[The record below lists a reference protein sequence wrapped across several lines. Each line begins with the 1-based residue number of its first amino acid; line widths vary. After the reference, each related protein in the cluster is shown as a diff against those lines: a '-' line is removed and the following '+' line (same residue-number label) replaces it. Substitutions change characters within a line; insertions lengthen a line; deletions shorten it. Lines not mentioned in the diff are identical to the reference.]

1 MRVYLDNC
9 CYSRPFDDQSQ
20 LRVRLEIEAKLEI
33 QCFMM
38 LVKTFGDV
46 NAERFIVL
54 TNREP
59 RDYTK
64 WREKHMY
71 IGESVRETA
80 ARAKAA
86 AARLEESM
94 AMA

>member
-1 MRVYLDNC
+1 MEVLTD
-9 CYSRPFDDQSQ
+9 SELLSQ
-20 LRVRLEIEAKLEI
+20 G
-33 QCFMM
+33 FMM

-59 RDYTK
+59 RDYIK

>member
-1 MRVYLDNC
+1 MMQTINDSELL
-9 CYSRPFDDQSQ
+9 SQ
-20 LRVRLEIEAKLEI
+20 G
-33 QCFMM
+33 FMM

-54 TNREP
+54 MNREP
-59 RDYTK
+59 HDYTK
-64 WREKHMY
+64 WREQHMY

-86 AARLEESM
+86 AARLDASM
-94 AMA
+94 VLA

>member
-1 MRVYLDNC
+1 MEVLTD
-9 CYSRPFDDQSQ
+9 SELLSQ
-20 LRVRLEIEAKLEI
+20 G
-33 QCFMM
+33 FMM

-54 TNREP
+54 TNRES

-64 WREKHMY
+64 WRERHMY

-86 AARLEESM
+86 AARLEETTM

>member
-1 MRVYLDNC
+1 MEVLTD
-9 CYSRPFDDQSQ
+9 SELLSQ
-20 LRVRLEIEAKLEI
+20 G
-33 QCFMM
+33 FMM

-46 NAERFIVL
+46 NAERFIVLTNREAERFIVL

-86 AARLEESM
+86 AARLEKSM

>member
-1 MRVYLDNC
+1 MQTINDSELL
-9 CYSRPFDDQSQ
+9 SQ
-20 LRVRLEIEAKLEI
+20 G
-33 QCFMM
+33 FMM

-54 TNREP
+54 MNREP
-59 RDYTK
+59 HDYTK
-64 WREKHMY
+64 WREQHMY

-86 AARLEESM
+86 AARLDASM

>member
-1 MRVYLDNC
+1 MMQTINDSELL
-9 CYSRPFDDQSQ
+9 SQ
-20 LRVRLEIEAKLEI
+20 G
-33 QCFMM
+33 FMM

-54 TNREP
+54 MNREP
-59 RDYTK
+59 HDYTK
-64 WREKHMY
+64 WREQHMY

-86 AARLEESM
+86 AARLDASM

>member
-1 MRVYLDNC
+1 MEVLTD
-9 CYSRPFDDQSQ
+9 SELLSQ
-20 LRVRLEIEAKLEI
+20 G
-33 QCFMM
+33 FMM

-54 TNREP
+54 INREP

-64 WREKHMY
+64 WREQHMY

-86 AARLEESM
+86 AARLEKATM

>member
-1 MRVYLDNC
+1 MEVLTD
-9 CYSRPFDDQSQ
+9 SELLSQ
-20 LRVRLEIEAKLEI
+20 G
-33 QCFMM
+33 FMM

-71 IGESVRETA
+71 IG
-80 ARAKAA
+80 
-86 AARLEESM
+86 
-94 AMA
+94 

>member
-20 LRVRLEIEAKLEI
+20 LRVRL
-33 QCFMM
+33 
-38 LVKTFGDV
+38 V

-64 WREKHMY
+64 WRERHMY

-86 AARLEESM
+86 AARLKGTTM

>member
-1 MRVYLDNC
+1 MEVLTD
-9 CYSRPFDDQSQ
+9 SELLSQ
-20 LRVRLEIEAKLEI
+20 G
-33 QCFMM
+33 FMM

-64 WREKHMY
+64 WRGKHMY
-71 IGESVRETA
+71 IDESVRETA

>member
-1 MRVYLDNC
+1 MKVLTD
-9 CYSRPFDDQSQ
+9 SELLSQ
-20 LRVRLEIEAKLEI
+20 G
-33 QCFMM
+33 FMM

-59 RDYTK
+59 RNYTK
-64 WREKHMY
+64 WREMHMY

>member
-1 MRVYLDNC
+1 MQTINDSELL
-9 CYSRPFDDQSQ
+9 SQ
-20 LRVRLEIEAKLEI
+20 G
-33 QCFMM
+33 FMT

-54 TNREP
+54 MNREP
-59 RDYTK
+59 HDYTK
-64 WREKHMY
+64 WREQHMY

-86 AARLEESM
+86 AARLDESV